1 MNATRRGWGWALL
14 GALVWIVAGAMR
26 AEADG
31 AAVDVLSL
39 LFIAGF
45 AVMVGGVAAV
55 AWRLIRS

>member
-1 MNATRRGWGWALL
+1 
-14 GALVWIVAGAMR
+14 MR